1 MGVTVF
7 PARDRVQLPAVSG
20 ELVGGGN
27 FKLAADRR
35 HVLVLNF
42 WGSWCSICQQE
53 ARALSAAARQ
63 FQRSGVR
70 FIGIDVADSP
80 ASAVAYMHRYKIS
93 YPSLNDPDNHI
104 AAQFRHL
111 IPVADFPSTLVVA
124 PDGKIVGRVIGA
136 TTRQDLQRLIRA
148 AQ

>member
-1 MGVTVF
+1 M
-7 PARDRVQLPAVSG
+7 QLPAVSG

-27 FKLAADRR
+27 FRLAADRR

-70 FIGIDVADSP
+70 FVGIDVAE
-80 ASAVAYMHRYKIS
+80 AGRTSAVAYMHRYKIS

-111 IPVADFPSTLVVA
+111 IPIAWDFPSTLVVA

-136 TTRQDLQRLIRA
+136 TSRQDLQRLIRA